1 LVEEPAG
8 DPVLTMQAADHP
20 RSIAEAATNDAEA
33 DSPRQKF
40 ATEIYGPVVDKIS
53 VR

>member
-20 RSIAEAATNDAEA
+20 RSIAEAATKRQTMLKLTVLDRSLQLPAE
-33 DSPRQKF
+33 
-40 ATEIYGPVVDKIS
+40 
-53 VR
+53 